1 MREHDVVAIQ
11 NDSFLESDSLED
23 RSLKELVSGLG
34 RDMGLL
40 VRQEMQLAKAE
51 VSEKVSNVTKGAAKI
66 GAGAFVAYAGVLA
79 LTAALVL
86 LAITI
91 GITPWLSAAII
102 AVLFLL
108 AGFLLIQSGRRSMKA
123 GPAPLERTKQTSKQ
137 TVRHLKEQLR

>member
-1 MREHDVVAIQ
+1 MLPA
-11 NDSFLESDSLED
+11 LED
-23 RSLKELVSGLG
+23 RSLKELVSDLSK
-34 RDMGLL
+34 DMGLL

-86 LAITI
+86 LAIQI
-91 GITPWLSAAII
+91 GISPWVSAAII

-108 AGFLLIQSGRRSMKA
+108 VGFLLIQSGRQSMTA
-123 GPAPLERTKQTSKQ
+123 GPPPLQRTKQTSQQ
-137 TVRHLKEQLR
+137 TVRHIKEQLR